1 MSWLNSYYYCTA
13 DSDYGVTSVL
23 LTFMPADENP
33 QPLCRS
39 IPIFDDSIANEPVEE
54 FSMILTDAVPIGIF
68 ADDTSCIAIVDNDS
82 K

>member
-1 MSWLNSYYYCTA
+1 MAEFFFTYYTA
-13 DSDYGVTSVL
+13 DSDYGTTVVM
-23 LTFMPADENP
+23 LTFMPDDEDP

-54 FSMILTDAVPIGIF
+54 FSMTLVSAVPAGVF
-68 ADDTSCIAIVDNDS
+68 VEDTSCITIVDNDS